1 MYHFSSFVV
10 AAVYYSIPRYILRG
24 RYIYFHCNHAKSHV
38 YHVRKSIY
46 CTECANTLY
55 TAELLKVARARTFDK
70 RMKLVYS
77 EII

>member
-1 MYHFSSFVV
+1 MVV
-10 AAVYYSIPRYILRG
+10 AVYYSIPHYMLRG

-46 CTECANTLY
+46 CTDGSNTLF
-55 TAELLKVARARTFDK
+55 TAELLKGARARTFDK

-77 EII
+77 KII